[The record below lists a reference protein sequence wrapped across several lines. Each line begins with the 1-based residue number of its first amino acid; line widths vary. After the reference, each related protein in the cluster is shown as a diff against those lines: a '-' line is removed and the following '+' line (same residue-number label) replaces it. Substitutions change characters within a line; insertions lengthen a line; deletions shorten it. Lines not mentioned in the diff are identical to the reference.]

1 MQSIHEVR
9 SNNEIRQDLP
19 ICPKCHEN
27 SLHVHST
34 GHYQCIYC
42 DFERNLTEQRQMQ
55 QFGSVFAGLCLVILF
70 IGGIAF
76 ISTPNQIIVDRA
88 PTSNKSK

>member
-1 MQSIHEVR
+1 
-9 SNNEIRQDLP
+9 
-19 ICPKCHEN
+19 
-27 SLHVHST
+27 
-34 GHYQCIYC
+34 
-42 DFERNLTEQRQMQ
+42 MQ